1 MFNDNLHEN
10 MCMNFPQTFAKQ
22 SVAIAF
28 PFLQESPTSKPSMY
42 ARSIAL
48 IVTSLAK
55 DLHSGCVQ
63 SDKVEEF
70 QELIY
75 RKTEKASRKV

>member
-1 MFNDNLHEN
+1 
-10 MCMNFPQTFAKQ
+10 MNFPQTVAKQ

-28 PFLQESPTSKPSMY
+28 PFLQEYPTSKPSMY

-55 DLHSGCVQ
+55 NLHSGCLQ
-63 SDKVEEF
+63 SDKVEEC
-70 QELIY
+70 QELYIE
-75 RKTEKASRKV
+75 RPKKLQ